1 MKYGTLLSL
10 VLLTGSAFAGSTQGD
25 FKILADEYRVSSVV
39 ISDYVKSYNF
49 KCPDELTSTQLTD
62 LLSRLDEDTELSV
75 MLETDEM
82 QWRDLY
88 VEARSLI
95 GCFTKGDI
103 SRSY

>member
-1 MKYGTLLSL
+1 
-10 VLLTGSAFAGSTQGD
+10 
-25 FKILADEYRVSSVV
+25 
-39 ISDYVKSYNF
+39 
-49 KCPDELTSTQLTD
+49 
-62 LLSRLDEDTELSV
+62 